1 MAEQED
7 WTGNYFNYF
16 TEVEEH
22 FQKARGTGLFLMSPL
37 DWALVESWKNSGVPL
52 EAVLRGIDEAFDK
65 WRTKKRKSQMVN
77 SLTYCSQAIL
87 TETERM
93 ANNTPQNAK
102 QEVNAP
108 FSMEE
113 LAAYLQRNSDKL
125 DQLGYAQAAASLKEI
140 LSELDNH
147 YQDLE
152 ALEQRLTVMEEK
164 LAAEVRT
171 KQSEE
176 ELLAV
181 RKELENAL
189 RPHRGK
195 MTAAQ
200 LLILEKNFTDR
211 RLFDQARLPRLSLF
225 YLV

>member
-22 FQKARGTGLFLMSPL
+22 FQQARGTGLFLMSPL

-52 EAVLRGIDEAFDK
+52 EAVMRGIDEAFAK
-65 WRTKKRKSQMVN
+65 WRTKKTKSQLVN

-87 TETERM
+87 AETERI
-93 ANNTPQNAK
+93 ASNSPQNAK
-102 QEVNAP
+102 HEVNAP

-113 LAAYLQRNSDKL
+113 LAAYLQLNADKL
-125 DQLGYAQAAASLKEI
+125 KQLGYEQAATSLEAI
-140 LSELDNH
+140 LLELDKH

-164 LAAEVRT
+164 LAAEVRF
-171 KQSEE
+171 KQTEE
-176 ELLAV
+176 ELLSV
-181 RKELENAL
+181 RKELETAL

-200 LLILEKNFTDR
+200 LLILEKNFMDR
-211 RLFDQARLPRLSLF
+211 RLFDQAQLPRLSLF